1 MDKGQ
6 RSIHRNQEIVTD
18 RAENLEV
25 AAILMDGFDDA
36 IIGTIMM
43 NDELRVVYSYL
54 KMIDV
59 LVVRDKM
66 TDSEAMEFI
75 DYNCQTSF
83 DSGPLIVDDIDL
95 F

>member
-6 RSIHRNQEIVTD
+6 RSIHRNREIVTD
-18 RAENLEV
+18 RAENLELP
-25 AAILMDGFDDA
+25 AILMDGFDEA
-36 IIGTIMM
+36 IIGTIVT
-43 NDELRVVYSYL
+43 DDSLRVVYSYL

-59 LVVRDKM
+59 LVVRDEM
-66 TDSEAMEFI
+66 TDVEAMEFI

-83 DSGPLIVDDIDL
+83 DNCPLIVDDIDL

>member
-1 MDKGQ
+1 MTNTPRD
-6 RSIHRNQEIVTD
+6 IVTD

-25 AAILMDGFDDA
+25 EAILMDGFDDA
-36 IIGTIMM
+36 IIGTIVV
-43 NDELRVVYSYL
+43 DDKLRVVYSYL
-54 KMIDV
+54 KMVDV
-59 LVVRDKM
+59 LMVRDKM

-83 DSGPLIVDDIDL
+83 DGCPLIVDDIDL

>member
-6 RSIHRNQEIVTD
+6 RSIHRNREIVTD

-75 DYNCQTSF
+75 DYNCQMSF
-83 DSGPLIVDDIDL
+83 DNCPLIVDDIDL

>member
-1 MDKGQ
+1 MTNTPRD
-6 RSIHRNQEIVTD
+6 IVAD

-36 IIGTIMM
+36 IIGTIVV
-43 NDELRVVYSYL
+43 DDKLRVVYSYL
-54 KMIDV
+54 KMVDV
-59 LVVRDKM
+59 LMVRDKM

-75 DYNCQTSF
+75 DYNCQMSF
-83 DSGPLIVDDIDL
+83 DNCPLIVDDIDL